1 MSTIGG
7 PGGIGGPKG
16 PQDPSGAS
24 ENEAVGGGDGADV
37 EIQDVSGARGARD
50 VSEVRE
56 VASDPAIAQARGPAS
71 SSDIAA
77 LSAEI
82 AAGRLTPQEAIDRLV
97 ADMAGPELDE
107 ATRADMREV
116 LTDLIAN
123 DPHLSALVGRI

>member
-24 ENEAVGGGDGADV
+24 ENDAVGGGDGAEV
-37 EIQDVSGARGARD
+37 EIQDVAGARSARD
-50 VSEVRE
+50 VAEVRE
-56 VASDPAIAQARGPAS
+56 VASDPAIAQASGAAS
-71 SSDIAA
+71 ASNIEAMF
-77 LSAEI
+77 AEV

-97 ADMAGPELDE
+97 EATAGPELDA